1 MFKKILI
8 ANRGE
13 IALRIHRACKDMG
26 IKTVAVHSTADE
38 NSMHVRLADES
49 VCIGPAVVKDSY
61 LNIPSII
68 SAATIANVDAIHPGV
83 GLLSE
88 NAEFAKIVN
97 DHEFIFIGPKQE
109 HIHIMGNKILAK
121 RKAEEIGIPILPGSK
136 GDVKTYQEAIK
147 ISREIGFPLLIK
159 ATNGGGG
166 RGIKKVFSKEELKQ
180 KFFIAKAEAQ
190 QSFGSDSV
198 YIEKYLTHPRHIEI
212 QVLSDKFGNIFSL
225 GERDCSIQR
234 RNQKLIEECPSPI
247 LNDSERKNISEI
259 CVKAMKK
266 LDYENIGTIE
276 FLYQDG
282 EFFFIEMNTR
292 LQVEHPITEMVYGID
307 LVKEQISVAYGNEVS
322 FIDKNLTVNGHSIE
336 CRINAENPESFFPSS
351 GNVRNYHVPGGPGIR
366 IDSGLY
372 NGLKITNY
380 YDGLIAKL
388 IIHGKNREECLLR
401 LNRALL
407 EFVIDGIDTTIPL
420 YQRIIKEK
428 QFLSANY
435 DINWLEN
442 L

>member
-1 MFKKILI
+1 
-8 ANRGE
+8 
-13 IALRIHRACKDMG
+13 
-26 IKTVAVHSTADE
+26 
-38 NSMHVRLADES
+38 
-49 VCIGPAVVKDSY
+49 
-61 LNIPSII
+61 
-68 SAATIANVDAIHPGV
+68 
-83 GLLSE
+83 
-88 NAEFAKIVN
+88 
-97 DHEFIFIGPKQE
+97 
-109 HIHIMGNKILAK
+109 
-121 RKAEEIGIPILPGSK
+121 
-136 GDVKTYQEAIK
+136 
-147 ISREIGFPLLIK
+147 
-159 ATNGGGG
+159 
-166 RGIKKVFSKEELKQ
+166 
-180 KFFIAKAEAQ
+180 
-190 QSFGSDSV
+190 
-198 YIEKYLTHPRHIEI
+198 
-212 QVLSDKFGNIFSL
+212 
-225 GERDCSIQR
+225 
-234 RNQKLIEECPSPI
+234 
-247 LNDSERKNISEI
+247 
-259 CVKAMKK
+259 MKK

-322 FIDKNLTVNGHSIE
+322 FIDKNLTINGHSIE

-351 GNVRNYHVPGGPGIR
+351 GKVRNYHVPGGPGIR

-420 YQRIIKEK
+420 YQRIIKEE
-428 QFLSANY
+428 QFLTANY